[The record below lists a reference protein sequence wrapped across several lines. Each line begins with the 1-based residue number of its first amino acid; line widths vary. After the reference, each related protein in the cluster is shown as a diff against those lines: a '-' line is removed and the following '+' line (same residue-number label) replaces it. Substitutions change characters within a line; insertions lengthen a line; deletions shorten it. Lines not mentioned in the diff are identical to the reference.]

1 MYEEENSRLKRLTIA
16 TVIAYG
22 ISWLSGAL
30 ATRLLYSDQYLGFT
44 LNNLWVVLFVVFL
57 SFIWMPLAI
66 FLFTQARKLKK
77 QVQFSE
83 SVPDKSNIALGIYT
97 PLGMFFIYF
106 ATRLLN

>member
-1 MYEEENSRLKRLTIA
+1 
-16 TVIAYG
+16 
-22 ISWLSGAL
+22 
-30 ATRLLYSDQYLGFT
+30 
-44 LNNLWVVLFVVFL
+44 
-57 SFIWMPLAI
+57 MPLAI
-66 FLFTQARKLKK
+66 FLFTQARKLKR